1 MLSRIAATI
10 SRYRMFAPGQRVG
23 VAVSAGADSVCLLHA
38 LAELASRWSL
48 TVSVVHLNHQLR
60 GKESDA
66 DEEFSRILA
75 GQLGLEFHSSQ
86 VDVRR
91 VAQATRDNLEQA
103 ARRVRREFFLDFLTR
118 GVLDRVALGH
128 TRSDQAETVLFRFL
142 RGAGTAGL
150 AGMRPVTPEG
160 FVRPLIDTT
169 RSEIHDYLVSRGIR
183 WREDSSN
190 NDRAFARN
198 RIRQDLL
205 PALTRDWNP
214 SLPETLGGVALI
226 ARDEEDYWDTEVA
239 RLSAGRLLVRPPG
252 VLFRTDWVRVL
263 PRAVARRVLRKAI
276 ENAKGD
282 LRAIDLRHVEGVL
295 ELIDS
300 AEGSGR
306 LQIPGVDVFRSFDW
320 VRLAPPGTDTLEDRD
335 YEVEARVPGRVT
347 LPHGAGVLALEIVKE
362 TSGEPAGPA
371 CVYNGKG
378 SELDW
383 GRISGS
389 LLVRNWRPGDQYRP
403 IGHASAIKIKDLFQK
418 ARIPLWERRRWPV
431 ITCQDSIVWAARFG
445 PAAELAADPGTH
457 TLLTVRQLVEDA
469 EL

>member
-1 MLSRIAATI
+1 
-10 SRYRMFAPGQRVG
+10 MFAPGQRVG
-23 VAVSAGADSVCLLHA
+23 VAVSAGADSVCLLHI
-38 LAELASRWSL
+38 LAELAPRWNL
-48 TVSVVHLNHQLR
+48 TLSVLHLNHLLR

-75 GQLGLEFHSSQ
+75 AQLGLEFHGCQ

-91 VAQATRDNLEQA
+91 VAQATRDNSEQA
-103 ARRVRREFFLDFLTR
+103 GRRVRKQFFLDFFAR

-150 AGMRPVTPEG
+150 AGMRPVTPDG
-160 FVRPLIDTT
+160 FVRPLIETT
-169 RSEIHDYLVSRGIR
+169 RPEIHDYLVSRGIR

-190 NDRAFARN
+190 NDSAFARN

-214 SLPETLGGVALI
+214 NLTETLGGLALM
-226 ARDEEDYWDTEVA
+226 ARDEEDYWEAEVA
-239 RLSAGRLLVRPPG
+239 RIIGDRLLLSPPA
-252 VLFRTDWVRVL
+252 VLFRADWVRAL

-276 ENAKGD
+276 ETAKGD
-282 LRAIDLRHVEGVL
+282 LRAIDLRHIEGAM

-306 LQIPGVDVFRSFDW
+306 LQIPGLDVFRSFDW
-320 VRLAPPGTDTLEDRD
+320 VRLAPPGTDTLEGRD
-335 YEVEARVPGRVT
+335 YEVPAPVPGRFT
-347 LPHGAGVLALEIVKE
+347 LPHGAGALALELVEVKE
-362 TSGEPAGPA
+362 NSEEPGRSVS
-371 CVYNGKG
+371 VYNGDKG
-378 SELDW
+378 SQLNWD
-383 GRISGS
+383 RVSGS

-403 IGHASAIKIKDLFQK
+403 IGHANATKIKDLFQK
-418 ARIPLWERRRWPV
+418 ARVPLWERRRWPV
-431 ITCQDSIVWAARFG
+431 LTCQGAIVWTVKFG
-445 PAAELAADPGTH
+445 PAAEVAADLETR
-457 TLLTVRQLVEDA
+457 TLLRVRQVGES